1 MSYVVV
7 TDPKTG
13 EKYLDF
19 KKGGDKPKPAPKQE
33 KDKGLLGL
41 GLQATDLFPTVGVP
55 QQAIQTAVQAVTA
68 GVQEF
73 QKSGDFGK
81 AVAAGQKGSVQ
92 SLEGNRPLQTIGR
105 IGYNAARNTA
115 QELSDF
121 FTADTGAISGPTTSK
136 QPDAPFL
143 GVLPPLPKA
152 KSSGPAEDL
161 VTGIAQVAL
170 QWFPAFKAVGI
181 AGKAATAVPGV
192 TKALQ
197 GAGAAAT
204 ALKGTKAV
212 QAVAKVPGAKAVGSA
227 LFSNTLTKGAATGA
241 LIDVVGF
248 DQHEGRLYDLVDNLQ
263 KQVTGTP
270 LEVPVLSY
278 LRSDP
283 NDVGMEGRLKNA
295 LEGAG
300 IGTAVESVLKILRA
314 GKFVNQVR
322 QAPAAE
328 KPAAVAKVQE
338 VVADLEDTMV
348 RQATQAQEEA
358 VAALPPAVAPEAPAL
373 PPAPVA
379 QVVDDVPLVV
389 AADAAPVFRIPE
401 PPAAAAPAV
410 SDEAIQALEK
420 AYPYRKYRGQ
430 TPLDASYERLNK
442 VKETLQVTQQQ
453 IEQLRANPPE
463 PVAPDSPKPVA
474 PSTNI
479 PAGASR
485 KITDRTDPGRIEIA
499 AQSLYSWANSGI
511 PGERQL
517 INSVDDALALV
528 RQKGAILDPDAIPGL
543 DMATARDV
551 KTKGSGSPETEAV
564 AQAYRQFY
572 GLEQAPAPAVAS
584 LAVTK
589 KAQRDWDRNLSK
601 FTQQEVQVKQDLVVA
616 EAAVERL
623 RGPATPA
630 TAAAVAE
637 PPPVAKVNFTSTQR
651 AELENMN
658 STLMREEGIDLG
670 QGLTRSQMELLERT
684 IRMDYAPVNQGG
696 IEEISAATRRSMIG
710 LADKLKKATDSL
722 PAAAAPEPSV
732 PSAGTSA
739 PKTELPDTRGK
750 GEFYHGAADEIKQ
763 LDEGYY
769 ENANVYGQGFYV
781 TDDLKTAGSYTKKN
795 AKSVAKGGGTPS
807 QVIYRIAEAQPVRFY
822 DLDAPLS
829 PSTKQY
835 LEQASEWSESV
846 ARALDEVDADPN
858 IGLAKVMDEI
868 RANSRSAEESRDVIQ
883 EVFEGLR
890 ETLEAEGY
898 GGFTHVGG
906 KLTKAGREHQV
917 RIYWDAPN
925 QIQLEKADPSAPA
938 PAPAPPAQAAGP
950 SPAEIQELDQA
961 LAMGRADLSPEQRMA
976 LRDQVLAEKYGTG
989 SAVEPPAAAFDP
1001 EEALAQVQSMKRQV
1015 AEGRSLSPEERLA
1028 NLESIDEQLGQLED
1042 GIARQLDDGGDVPP
1056 IPPADPPV
1064 VVRVEPPDDAWANR
1078 LVSEIQQQNAR
1089 LADGSITIDD
1099 LLENNVQKIQSPS
1112 GATQYVAAQPDMVQA
1127 YRAFADTFTRPEVTG
1142 IEAMN
1147 FDRVRS
1153 YARSWLETN
1162 GYNGDAIID
1171 NLAPLSGALADAEQN
1186 VRALHLSGLYVDYTN
1201 KQAGI
1206 AANSFLNGKV
1216 DGNANIG
1223 QLTEELLVAA
1233 AAQKRANNAFESVTR
1248 PIGQLLRST
1257 QIPRNLDD
1265 VIPGQVMPDAV
1276 PSGKNIAGEMEEAL
1290 AKEQDVLVAD
1300 SIGMP
1305 ISQDTRDAIFTGVY
1319 TPQAMADLDALA
1331 QAMAQGSVT
1340 PGFARGFW
1348 DNFNRSVEIGARGLV
1363 MYRSAQLLSSGLT
1376 FWRNAINNTV
1386 RSLQLPLSQA
1396 LGASV
1401 KGEFSRASQSLQIYG
1416 QYINNLQNSF
1426 RMATE
1431 SFKVGRGLYDM
1442 DATSVDFLNRLAEQ
1456 DAAGNA
1462 GKLGADA
1469 RAEWTLNTMP
1479 WVDVQDKTV
1488 WGIAQKRL
1496 WQALN
1501 LSTRTQVSADTFFKS
1516 MVGQSF
1522 EHVRNLQPGLDHAVQ
1537 MGMTPGSKEA
1547 WNFAQDY
1554 ARAAVDKSLRDV
1566 TIDGKTILDAVMESP
1581 HAQTAMRYAT
1591 FTDDIWAQMQPRTM
1605 SYGMDLAKARGL
1617 EGEAAQQFAME
1628 YVQKGSS
1635 DVPVFSKTFSLMPG
1649 TWQKLMDLSP
1659 LFSIIQPFNR
1669 TPGDLVK
1676 SAARST
1682 PLAPL
1687 VDTWWRDI
1695 NSEDAFTRDRALGD
1709 IAIGMGAVS
1718 LALVA
1723 LPSGR
1728 VEFTGGG
1735 PVEPTARRKWRDEGR
1750 QPYSFRFRTG
1760 EDANGNPTFSE
1771 WVPMQVFEP
1780 ISNLMG
1786 ALGDYQEIS
1795 NKLPVEVRER
1805 LGSSLVIDLLTAV
1818 AAGQLSKT
1826 YYQGFMELYEAAM
1839 SVGDM
1844 DPGPNKRNA
1853 VMRYVSRITAG
1864 MVPYSSSLRAGR
1876 RYSDNEL
1883 REVPAS
1889 DKPFP
1894 MSLFEETLG
1903 EIRNMVPGWSD
1914 SLPPRLNWITGEPQ
1928 VLTGVYGDQ
1937 FIPADQPWL
1946 GMLFQLSPGA
1956 VFRGGAKQMDPVQ
1969 LEMAQL
1975 SGRGAAFMGPR
1986 NTDFGRELRLSPFQM
2001 NDYVTSVSGVQ
2012 DQFGRTLREAL
2023 LEEINS
2029 PRYQELPRD
2038 EISTQVMGNRAASLN
2053 MVIQGFMKLGKEDF
2067 LSKHPEIR
2075 DSMSNTEGRNRDV
2088 QFRLKYGQPVDVPA
2102 FIEGLR

>member
-13 EKYLDF
+13 EKSLDF
-19 KKGGDKPKPAPKQE
+19 KKGGDKPKQ
-33 KDKGLLGL
+33 DRGLLGL
-41 GLQATDLFPTVGVP
+41 GLQATDLFPTVGV
-55 QQAIQTAVQAVTA
+55 QLQGLQTAVQGITA

-73 QKSGDFGK
+73 QKSGDLGK
-81 AVAAGQKGSVQ
+81 AVAAGQKGSVE
-92 SLEGNRPLQTIGR
+92 SLEGNRPIQTVSR
-105 IGYNAARNTA
+105 IGYNAARDTA
-115 QELSDF
+115 QEVSDF
-121 FTADTGAISGPTTSK
+121 FTADTGVVSGPTTSK

-152 KSSGPAEDL
+152 ESSGPAEDL

-170 QWFPAFKAVGI
+170 QWFPAFKAVGV
-181 AGKAATAVPGV
+181 AGGAATAIPGV
-192 TKALQ
+192 TRAVQ
-197 GAGAAAT
+197 GTRAAVD
-204 ALKGTKAV
+204 ALKSTKAV
-212 QAVAKVPGAKAVGSA
+212 QALAKVPGAKTVGSA
-227 LFSNTLTKGAATGA
+227 LVSNTVTKGAATGA

-300 IGTAVESVLKILRA
+300 IGTAVESILKILRA

-328 KPAAVAKVQE
+328 KPEAIARVQE

-348 RQATQAQEEA
+348 RQATQVQEEA
-358 VAALPPAVAPEAPAL
+358 LAALPPAPRAPEL

-379 QVVDDVPLVV
+379 RVVDDVPAAVV
-389 AADAAPVFRIPE
+389 A
-401 PPAAAAPAV
+401 
-410 SDEAIQALEK
+410 
-420 AYPYRKYRGQ
+420 
-430 TPLDASYERLNK
+430 
-442 VKETLQVTQQQ
+442 
-453 IEQLRANPPE
+453 
-463 PVAPDSPKPVA
+463 
-474 PSTNI
+474 
-479 PAGASR
+479 
-485 KITDRTDPGRIEIA
+485 
-499 AQSLYSWANSGI
+499 
-511 PGERQL
+511 
-517 INSVDDALALV
+517 
-528 RQKGAILDPDAIPGL
+528 
-543 DMATARDV
+543 DV
-551 KTKGSGSPETEAV
+551 
-564 AQAYRQFY
+564 
-572 GLEQAPAPAVAS
+572 APAP
-584 LAVTK
+584 
-589 KAQRDWDRNLSK
+589 
-601 FTQQEVQVKQDLVVA
+601 
-616 EAAVERL
+616 
-623 RGPATPA
+623 
-630 TAAAVAE
+630 
-637 PPPVAKVNFTSTQR
+637 R
-651 AELENMN
+651 APEL
-658 STLMREEGIDLG
+658 
-670 QGLTRSQMELLERT
+670 
-684 IRMDYAPVNQGG
+684 P
-696 IEEISAATRRSMIG
+696 
-710 LADKLKKATDSL
+710 

-750 GEFYHGAADEIKQ
+750 GEFYHGTANEIKR

-769 ENANVYGQGFYV
+769 ENANIYGQGFYV

-795 AKSVAKGGGTPS
+795 AKSVAKSGGTPS
-807 QVIYRIAEAQPVRFY
+807 QVIYRVAEAQPVRFY
-822 DLDAPLS
+822 DLDAPMA
-829 PSTKQY
+829 PSVRRY
-835 LEQASEWSESV
+835 LDEAADWSQSV
-846 ARALDEVDADPN
+846 AEAFDDDPK
-858 IGLAKVMDEI
+858 ISLARMMDEI
-868 RANSRSAEESRDVIQ
+868 RGVSRSVGESRDTVQ
-883 EVFEGLR
+883 EVFEGIR
-890 ETLEAEGY
+890 ETLQAEGY

-925 QIQLEKADPSAPA
+925 QIQLEKADPGAPA
-938 PAPAPPAQAAGP
+938 PAPAPQAAAQAAGP
-950 SPAEIQELDQA
+950 SPREIQELDQA
-961 LAMGRADLSPEQRMA
+961 LAMGRADLSPEQRVA

-989 SAVEPPAAAFDP
+989 SPAEPPAPAAFDS
-1001 EEALAQVQSMKRQV
+1001 EAALAQLQDIKRQV

-1028 NLESIDEQLGQLED
+1028 NLESIDEQLAQLGD
-1042 GIARQLDDGGDVPP
+1042 GIPRQLDDGGDVPP
-1056 IPPADPPV
+1056 IPPAEPPV

-1078 LVSEIQQQNAR
+1078 LVSEIQQQNAK
-1089 LADGSITIDD
+1089 LADGSITLDD

-1112 GATQYVAAQPDMVQA
+1112 GATQYVATQPDMVQA
-1127 YRAFADTFTRPEVTG
+1127 YRAFADTFSRPEVTG
-1142 IEAMN
+1142 IESMS

-1153 YARSWLETN
+1153 YARGWLEAN

-1186 VRALHLSGLYVDYTN
+1186 IRALHLSGLYVDYTN

-1206 AANSFLNGKV
+1206 AANRFLNGKA

-1233 AAQKRANNAFESVTR
+1233 AAQKRANTAFESVTR
-1248 PIGQLLRST
+1248 PIGQLLAST

-1265 VIPGQVMPDAV
+1265 AIPGQVMPDAI
-1276 PSGKNIAGEMEEAL
+1276 PSGKNIAGEMEQAL
-1290 AKEQDVLVAD
+1290 AKEQNVSVAE
-1300 SIGMP
+1300 SIGVP
-1305 ISQDTRDAIFTGVY
+1305 ISQETRDAIFTGVY

-1396 LGASV
+1396 LGAAV

-1416 QYINNLQNSF
+1416 QYVSNLQNSF

-1431 SFKVGRGLYDM
+1431 SFKVGRGLYDL
-1442 DATSVDFLNRLAEQ
+1442 DATSVDFLNRLAEM

-1469 RAEWTLNTMP
+1469 RAEWTLDTLP

-1501 LSTRTQVSADTFFKS
+1501 LSTRSQVSADTFFKS

-1522 EHVRNLQPGLDHAVQ
+1522 EYVRNLQPGLDHAIQ
-1537 MGMTPGSKEA
+1537 MGMTPGSKQA
-1547 WNFAQDY
+1547 WSFAEDY
-1554 ARAAVDKSLRDV
+1554 ARAAVDKALRDV
-1566 TIDGKTILDAVMESP
+1566 TINGRTILDGVMESP

-1649 TWQKLMDLSP
+1649 AWQKLIDLSP

-1695 NSEDAFTRDRALGD
+1695 NSEDAFTRDRAIGD
-1709 IAIGMGAVS
+1709 IAIGMGAVTLGS
-1718 LALVA
+1718 MALTH
-1723 LPSGR
+1723 GR

-1735 PVEPTARRKWRDEGR
+1735 PVEPTARRKWRDEGK
-1750 QPYSFRFRTG
+1750 QPYSFRIRTG
-1760 EDANGNPTFSE
+1760 EDANGNPTFSD

-1786 ALGDYQEIS
+1786 ALGDYQEIA

-1805 LGSSLVIDLLTAV
+1805 LGGSLVIDLLTAV

-1839 SVGDM
+1839 SVGEM
-1844 DPGPNKRNA
+1844 DPGPNKRNP
-1853 VMRYVSRITAG
+1853 VMRYVSRIIAG
-1864 MVPYSSSLRAGR
+1864 MTPYSSALRAGR
-1876 RYSDNEL
+1876 RYADNEL

-1903 EIRNMVPGWSD
+1903 EVKNLIGGWSNE
-1914 SLPPRLNWITGEPQ
+1914 LPPRLNWITGEPQ

-1946 GMLFQLSPGA
+1946 GMLFQLSPGS
-1956 VFRGGAKQMDPVQ
+1956 VFRGGAKQTDPVQ

-1975 SGRGAAFMGPR
+1975 SGRGAAFVGPR
-1986 NTDFGRELRLSPFQM
+1986 NTDFGRELRLNPFQM
-2001 NDYVTSVSGVQ
+2001 DDYVTSVSGVR

-2023 LEEINS
+2023 LEEVNS

>member
-13 EKYLDF
+13 EKSLDF
-19 KKGGDKPKPAPKQE
+19 KKGGDKPKQ
-33 KDKGLLGL
+33 DKGGNPV
-41 GLQATDLFPTVGVP
+41 TD
-55 QQAIQTAVQAVTA
+55 
-68 GVQEF
+68 
-73 QKSGDFGK
+73 
-81 AVAAGQKGSVQ
+81 
-92 SLEGNRPLQTIGR
+92 TIGR
-105 IGYNAARNTA
+105 VLNASPLGFASTSVQMGASAIGAGIEEFQRTGDVGKALGKGQQQYMKELEGPGPARAVFRVGGNAARNVA
-115 QELSDF
+115 QEVSDIV
-121 FTADTGAISGPTTSK
+121 TADIPAMFGAAEPTTSK
-136 QPDAPFL
+136 RPDAPFL
-143 GVLPPLPKA
+143 GVMPPLPKA

-161 VTGIAQVAL
+161 VTGIAQVAIE
-170 QWFPAFKAVGI
+170 WFPAFKAVGV
-181 AGKAATAVPGV
+181 AGKVLKAVPGV
-192 TKALQ
+192 TKAAQ
-197 GAGAAAT
+197 GTRAAVD
-204 ALKGTKAV
+204 ALKGTRAV
-212 QAVAKVPGAKAVGSA
+212 QALAKVPGAKAVGSA
-227 LFSNTLTKGAATGA
+227 LVSNTVTKGAATGA

-263 KQVTGTP
+263 QQVTGTP

-300 IGTAVESVLKILRA
+300 IGTAVESILKILRA

-328 KPAAVAKVQE
+328 KPEAIARVQE
-338 VVADLEDTMV
+338 VVADLENTMV
-348 RQATQAQEEA
+348 RQATQVQEEA
-358 VAALPPAVAPEAPAL
+358 LTALPPAAPPRAPEL

-379 QVVDDVPLVV
+379 RVVDDVP
-389 AADAAPVFRIPE
+389 
-401 PPAAAAPAV
+401 
-410 SDEAIQALEK
+410 
-420 AYPYRKYRGQ
+420 
-430 TPLDASYERLNK
+430 
-442 VKETLQVTQQQ
+442 
-453 IEQLRANPPE
+453 
-463 PVAPDSPKPVA
+463 
-474 PSTNI
+474 
-479 PAGASR
+479 
-485 KITDRTDPGRIEIA
+485 
-499 AQSLYSWANSGI
+499 
-511 PGERQL
+511 
-517 INSVDDALALV
+517 
-528 RQKGAILDPDAIPGL
+528 
-543 DMATARDV
+543 
-551 KTKGSGSPETEAV
+551 
-564 AQAYRQFY
+564 
-572 GLEQAPAPAVAS
+572 
-584 LAVTK
+584 
-589 KAQRDWDRNLSK
+589 
-601 FTQQEVQVKQDLVVA
+601 
-616 EAAVERL
+616 
-623 RGPATPA
+623 
-630 TAAAVAE
+630 
-637 PPPVAKVNFTSTQR
+637 
-651 AELENMN
+651 
-658 STLMREEGIDLG
+658 
-670 QGLTRSQMELLERT
+670 
-684 IRMDYAPVNQGG
+684 
-696 IEEISAATRRSMIG
+696 
-710 LADKLKKATDSL
+710 

-732 PSAGTSA
+732 PSARTST
-739 PKTELPDTRGK
+739 PKAELPDTRGK
-750 GEFYHGAADEIKQ
+750 GEFYHGTADEIKR

-769 ENANVYGQGFYV
+769 QNANIYGQGFYV

-795 AKSVAKGGGTPS
+795 ARSVAKGGGTPS
-807 QVIYRIAEAQPVRFY
+807 QVIYRISEAQPVRFY
-822 DLDAPLS
+822 DLDAPMS
-829 PSTKQY
+829 PSVRRY
-835 LEQASEWSESV
+835 LDEAADWSRSV
-846 ARALDEVDADPN
+846 AEVLDDNPKTS
-858 IGLAKVMDEI
+858 LAQMMDEI
-868 RANSRSAEESRDVIQ
+868 RGVSRDVGESRDTVQ
-883 EVFEGLR
+883 DVFESIR
-890 ETLEAEGY
+890 ETLQAEGY

-938 PAPAPPAQAAGP
+938 PAAAAPAPQAAGP
-950 SPAEIQELDQA
+950 SPREIQELDQA
-961 LAMGRADLSPEQRMA
+961 LAMGRADLSPEQRVA

-989 SAVEPPAAAFDP
+989 SPVEPPAAA
-1001 EEALAQVQSMKRQV
+1001 AMA
-1015 AEGRSLSPEERLA
+1015 
-1028 NLESIDEQLGQLED
+1028 DEVP
-1042 GIARQLDDGGDVPP
+1042 ATAADGGDVPP
-1056 IPPADPPV
+1056 IPPAEPPV

-1089 LADGSITIDD
+1089 LADGSITLDD

-1112 GATQYVAAQPDMVQA
+1112 GATQYVATQPDMVQA
-1127 YRAFADTFTRPEVTG
+1127 YRAFADTFSRPEVTG

-1153 YARSWLETN
+1153 YARGWLEAN

-1186 VRALHLSGLYVDYTN
+1186 IRALHLSGLYVDYTN

-1206 AANSFLNGKV
+1206 AANRFLNGKA

-1233 AAQKRANNAFESVTR
+1233 AAQKRANTAFESVTR
-1248 PIGQLLRST
+1248 PIGQLLAST

-1265 VIPGQVMPDAV
+1265 AIPTRVMPDAV
-1276 PSGKNIAGEMEEAL
+1276 PSGKNIAGEMEQAL
-1290 AKEQDVLVAD
+1290 AKEQNVPVAE

-1386 RSLQLPLSQA
+1386 RSLELPLSQA
-1396 LGASV
+1396 LGAAA

-1416 QYINNLQNSF
+1416 QYVSNLQNSF
-1426 RMATE
+1426 RLATE
-1431 SFKVGRGLYDM
+1431 SFKVGRGLFDL
-1442 DATSVDFLNRLAEQ
+1442 DATSVDFLNRLAEM

-1469 RAEWTLNTMP
+1469 RAEWTLDTLP

-1501 LSTRTQVSADTFFKS
+1501 LSTRLQVSADTFFKS

-1522 EHVRNLQPGLDHAVQ
+1522 EYVRNLQPGLDHAIQ

-1547 WNFAQDY
+1547 WSFAEDY

-1566 TIDGKTILDAVMESP
+1566 TINGRTILDGVMESP

-1649 TWQKLMDLSP
+1649 AWQKLIDLSP

-1695 NSEDAFTRDRALGD
+1695 NSEDAFTRDRAIGD
-1709 IAIGMGAVS
+1709 IAIGMGAVTMGS
-1718 LALVA
+1718 MALTH
-1723 LPSGR
+1723 GR

-1735 PVEPTARRKWRDEGR
+1735 PVEPTARRKWRDEGK
-1750 QPYSFRFRTG
+1750 QPYSFRIRTG
-1760 EDANGNPTFSE
+1760 EDANGNPTFSD

-1786 ALGDYQEIS
+1786 ALGDYQEIA

-1805 LGSSLVIDLLTAV
+1805 LGGSLVIDLLTAV

-1839 SVGDM
+1839 SVGEM

-1864 MVPYSSSLRAGR
+1864 MVPYSSALRAGR

-1889 DKPFP
+1889 SKPFP

-1903 EIRNMVPGWSD
+1903 EIRNMVPGWSE

-1946 GMLFQLSPGA
+1946 GMLFQLSPGS
-1956 VFRGGAKQMDPVQ
+1956 VFRGGAKQTDPVQ

-1975 SGRGAAFMGPR
+1975 SGRGAAFVGPR
-1986 NTDFGRELRLSPFQM
+1986 NTDFGRQLRLSPFQM
-2001 NDYVTSVSGVQ
+2001 NDYVTSVSSVQ

>member
-1 MSYVVV
+1 
-7 TDPKTG
+7 
-13 EKYLDF
+13 
-19 KKGGDKPKPAPKQE
+19 
-33 KDKGLLGL
+33 
-41 GLQATDLFPTVGVP
+41 
-55 QQAIQTAVQAVTA
+55 
-68 GVQEF
+68 
-73 QKSGDFGK
+73 
-81 AVAAGQKGSVQ
+81 
-92 SLEGNRPLQTIGR
+92 
-105 IGYNAARNTA
+105 
-115 QELSDF
+115 
-121 FTADTGAISGPTTSK
+121 
-136 QPDAPFL
+136 
-143 GVLPPLPKA
+143 
-152 KSSGPAEDL
+152 
-161 VTGIAQVAL
+161 
-170 QWFPAFKAVGI
+170 
-181 AGKAATAVPGV
+181 
-192 TKALQ
+192 
-197 GAGAAAT
+197 
-204 ALKGTKAV
+204 
-212 QAVAKVPGAKAVGSA
+212 
-227 LFSNTLTKGAATGA
+227 
-241 LIDVVGF
+241 
-248 DQHEGRLYDLVDNLQ
+248 
-263 KQVTGTP
+263 
-270 LEVPVLSY
+270 
-278 LRSDP
+278 
-283 NDVGMEGRLKNA
+283 MEGRLKNA

-300 IGTAVESVLKILRA
+300 IGTAVESILKILRA

-328 KPAAVAKVQE
+328 KPEAIARVQE

-348 RQATQAQEEA
+348 RQATQVQEEA
-358 VAALPPAVAPEAPAL
+358 MAALPPAAAPRAPEL

-379 QVVDDVPLVV
+379 RVVDDVPPAVV
-389 AADAAPVFRIPE
+389 ADAAPAPRTPDLPAAPVARAVSDV
-401 PPAAAAPAV
+401 PPAAAAALAV

-463 PVAPDSPKPVA
+463 PVASA
-474 PSTNI
+474 
-479 PAGASR
+479 
-485 KITDRTDPGRIEIA
+485 
-499 AQSLYSWANSGI
+499 
-511 PGERQL
+511 
-517 INSVDDALALV
+517 
-528 RQKGAILDPDAIPGL
+528 
-543 DMATARDV
+543 
-551 KTKGSGSPETEAV
+551 
-564 AQAYRQFY
+564 
-572 GLEQAPAPAVAS
+572 
-584 LAVTK
+584 AVTR
-589 KAQRDWDRNLSK
+589 KAQRDWDRNLAK
-601 FTQQEVQVKQDLVVA
+601 FVQQEAQVKQDLAVA

-630 TAAAVAE
+630 PAAAAPEPVRLYRGTKAGSEGSSTVGDAFFMTPDRKVAE
-637 PPPVAKVNFTSTQR
+637 AYAGKGGTVAEQDVSFRN
-651 AELENMN
+651 
-658 STLMREEGIDLG
+658 
-670 QGLTRSQMELLERT
+670 LLEAPT
-684 IRMDYAPVNQGG
+684 WMKAKQQLGLDKSATMDDLIR
-696 IEEISAATRRSMIG
+696 AARDAGYDG
-710 LADKLKKATDSL
+710 LSFTTKNGKEYVQI

-739 PKTELPDTRGK
+739 P
-750 GEFYHGAADEIKQ
+750 A
-763 LDEGYY
+763 
-769 ENANVYGQGFYV
+769 
-781 TDDLKTAGSYTKKN
+781 
-795 AKSVAKGGGTPS
+795 
-807 QVIYRIAEAQPVRFY
+807 
-822 DLDAPLS
+822 
-829 PSTKQY
+829 
-835 LEQASEWSESV
+835 
-846 ARALDEVDADPN
+846 
-858 IGLAKVMDEI
+858 
-868 RANSRSAEESRDVIQ
+868 
-883 EVFEGLR
+883 
-890 ETLEAEGY
+890 
-898 GGFTHVGG
+898 
-906 KLTKAGREHQV
+906 
-917 RIYWDAPN
+917 
-925 QIQLEKADPSAPA
+925 
-938 PAPAPPAQAAGP
+938 AQAAGP
-950 SPAEIQELDQA
+950 SPREIQELDQA
-961 LAMGRADLSPEQRMA
+961 LAMGRADLSPEQRIA

-989 SAVEPPAAAFDP
+989 SPVEPPAAA
-1001 EEALAQVQSMKRQV
+1001 AMA
-1015 AEGRSLSPEERLA
+1015 
-1028 NLESIDEQLGQLED
+1028 DEVPATAAG
-1042 GIARQLDDGGDVPP
+1042 GGDVPP
-1056 IPPADPPV
+1056 IPPAEPPV
-1064 VVRVEPPDDAWANR
+1064 VVRVDPPDDAWANR
-1078 LVSEIQQQNAR
+1078 LVSEIQQQNAK

-1112 GATQYVAAQPDMVQA
+1112 GATQYVATQPDMVQA
-1127 YRAFADTFTRPEVTG
+1127 YRAFADTFSRPEVTG
-1142 IEAMN
+1142 IESMS

-1153 YARSWLETN
+1153 YARGWLEAN

-1186 VRALHLSGLYVDYTN
+1186 IRALHLSGLYVDYTN

-1206 AANSFLNGKV
+1206 AANRFLNGKA

-1233 AAQKRANNAFESVTR
+1233 AAQKRANTAFESVTR
-1248 PIGQLLRST
+1248 PIGQLLAST

-1265 VIPGQVMPDAV
+1265 VIPGQVMPDAI
-1276 PSGKNIAGEMEEAL
+1276 PSGKNIAGEMEQAL
-1290 AKEQDVLVAD
+1290 AKEQNVSVAE
-1300 SIGMP
+1300 SIGVP
-1305 ISQDTRDAIFTGVY
+1305 ISQETRDAIFTGVY

-1396 LGASV
+1396 LGAAA

-1416 QYINNLQNSF
+1416 QYVSNLQNSF

-1431 SFKVGRGLYDM
+1431 SFKVGRGLYDL
-1442 DATSVDFLNRLAEQ
+1442 DITSVDYLNRLAER

-1469 RAEWTLNTMP
+1469 RAEWTLDTLP

-1501 LSTRTQVSADTFFKS
+1501 LSTRSQVAADTFFKS

-1522 EHVRNLQPGLDHAVQ
+1522 EYVRNLQPGLDHAIQ
-1537 MGMTPGSKEA
+1537 MGMTPGSKQA
-1547 WNFAQDY
+1547 WSFAEDY
-1554 ARAAVDKSLRDV
+1554 ARAAVDKALRDV
-1566 TIDGKTILDAVMESP
+1566 TIDGKTILDGVMTSP

-1635 DVPVFSKTFSLMPG
+1635 DVPVFSKAFSLMPG

-1839 SVGDM
+1839 SVGEM

-1864 MVPYSSSLRAGR
+1864 MVPFSSALRAGR

-1903 EIRNMVPGWSD
+1903 EIKNMVPGWST

-1946 GMLFQLSPGA
+1946 GMLFQLSPGS
-1956 VFRGGAKQMDPVQ
+1956 VFLGGAKQMDPVQ

-1975 SGRGAAFMGPR
+1975 SGRGAAFVGPR
-1986 NTDFGRELRLSPFQM
+1986 NTDFGRELRLNPFQM
-2001 NDYVTSVSGVQ
+2001 DDYVTSVSGVR

-2023 LEEINS
+2023 LEEVNS